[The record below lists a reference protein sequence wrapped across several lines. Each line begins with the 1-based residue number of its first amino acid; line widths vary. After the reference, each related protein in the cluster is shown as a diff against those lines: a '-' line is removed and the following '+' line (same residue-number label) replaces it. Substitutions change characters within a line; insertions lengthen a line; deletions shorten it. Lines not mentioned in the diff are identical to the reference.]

1 MKDPSSK
8 AWDNGAEDD
17 PSTLH
22 TSYTCNT
29 NQEQLRILPKEV
41 DHEKK
46 ATLGG
51 TFDCHT
57 NLERKERVGR

>member
-1 MKDPSSK
+1 MWRLSVVK
-8 AWDNGAEDD
+8 
-17 PSTLH
+17 
-22 TSYTCNT
+22 
-29 NQEQLRILPKEV
+29 ILTKEA

-57 NLERKERVGR
+57 NLQGKERVGGWKER